1 MMENRKAVVIGGGI
15 SGLCAAV
22 ELKRSGFAVTILERE
37 SKVGGVIDTFS
48 EAGFKAESG
57 SNSVMV
63 QSQKTLDF
71 LESIGAAQKL
81 ARANPVSK
89 KRFFVRYGKPR
100 AVPMSPISMVF
111 TRLFTV
117 AGKFRLLLEPLV
129 KKFPADA
136 EPSVSEFVERRM
148 GRDVLDYAINPFMAG
163 IYGGNPDRL
172 SIRHAFAPFWNL
184 EQKYGS
190 IIRGAIRSMKEK
202 KATGN
207 FFKPMMISFEGG
219 MKTLVDCLRKELEG
233 SIVVD
238 AKIISID
245 ITAEGWEVS
254 WSNGEEDSCEHFD
267 AAVVAVP
274 APELKN
280 LPLPGSLAAA
290 LKPLDE
296 IEYAPVATFTM
307 GFKREQIK
315 HKLDGFGVLTP
326 EKEKLSILGSLFVS
340 SVFGGRAPEGCIT
353 LTNYVGG
360 LRNPEH
366 AKLGREEMRGLVLAD
381 LRKLLGLRGEPV
393 FEKMYFWEHAIAQYN
408 VGYERFL
415 ELLDNAEDEFPSIA
429 FVGAYRNGVGVSACM
444 ENALASA
451 RKLSKK
457 IGLP

>member
-1 MMENRKAVVIGGGI
+1 
-15 SGLCAAV
+15 
-22 ELKRSGFAVTILERE
+22 
-37 SKVGGVIDTFS
+37 
-48 EAGFKAESG
+48 
-57 SNSVMV
+57 
-63 QSQKTLDF
+63 
-71 LESIGAAQKL
+71 
-81 ARANPVSK
+81 
-89 KRFFVRYGKPR
+89 
-100 AVPMSPISMVF
+100 
-111 TRLFTV
+111 
-117 AGKFRLLLEPLV
+117 
-129 KKFPADA
+129 
-136 EPSVSEFVERRM
+136 
-148 GRDVLDYAINPFMAG
+148 
-163 IYGGNPDRL
+163 
-172 SIRHAFAPFWNL
+172 
-184 EQKYGS
+184 
-190 IIRGAIRSMKEK
+190 
-202 KATGN
+202 
-207 FFKPMMISFEGG
+207 
-219 MKTLVDCLRKELEG
+219 
-233 SIVVD
+233 
-238 AKIISID
+238 
-245 ITAEGWEVS
+245 
-254 WSNGEEDSCEHFD
+254 
-267 AAVVAVP
+267 
-274 APELKN
+274 
-280 LPLPGSLAAA
+280 
-290 LKPLDE
+290 
-296 IEYAPVATFTM
+296 M